1 MSRLACA
8 LALVLVTS
16 PAFAQ
21 LEDVGS
27 ISFPTSTTS
36 AQAQQHFLRGV
47 AILYSFGW
55 KQAITEFQ
63 AAQKLDPG
71 FAMAYWGE
79 TLCYNHPLQGE
90 QDAKT
95 PRAVLARL
103 GPTRE
108 ARLAKAPTAREK
120 GLLDAVET
128 LWGEGEWRDRR
139 VAHMEAMERLH
150 REYPNDDEISTF
162 YAISLLSGARALDDD
177 TFRYEMRAG
186 AIGLDVFKRNERH
199 PGAVHVVIHAFDDPV
214 HAPLALEAAHV
225 YAEIVP
231 AVSHAIHMPTHIF
244 IQHGMWKE
252 VSEQNMRAFQVGKDL
267 WEPGDSPGDMA
278 HSLDWGQYGWLQR
291 GNYAKARENIETFE
305 WMVETT
311 MHARPAGALRLARAR
326 YIIETEEWKVE
337 DLPED
342 ASNEMIL
349 ANGISAARTG
359 NLAAAEAAESLLRA
373 KAGSGDGAPDA
384 GPHAD
389 HGPAAAAPPPPSAG
403 MTEGQKSVMV
413 MHREVAALVRLMK
426 GERDAAVE
434 LLREATRIEESM
446 RPPNGAASPI
456 KPSHELLG
464 EVLLELDRPAE
475 AAEAF
480 ETSLL
485 RMPGRARSL
494 LGSARA
500 HAAAGNRT
508 TAAERFATL
517 RENWDGHR
525 ELPGYQEADRFLTT
539 TMAR

>member
-27 ISFPTSTTS
+27 ITFPTSTKS
-36 AQAQQHFLRGV
+36 AEAQQHFLRGV
-47 AILYSFGW
+47 AILHSFGW
-55 KQAITEFQ
+55 KQAIAQFK
-63 AAQKLDPG
+63 AAQALDPD

-79 TLCYNHPLQGE
+79 TLCYNHPLMGE
-90 QDAKT
+90 QDAET

-103 GPTRE
+103 GATRE

-139 VAHMEAMERLH
+139 VAYMDAMERLH
-150 REYPNDDEISTF
+150 REYPNDDEIATF
-162 YAISLLSGARALDDD
+162 YAVAILSGARALDDD

-186 AIGLDVFKRNERH
+186 AIGLDVFKRNPKH
-199 PGAVHVVIHAFDDPV
+199 PGAVHYIIHSFDDPI

-244 IQHGMWKE
+244 IQHGMWTE
-252 VSEQNMRAFQVGKDL
+252 VSEQNMRAFNVGKDL
-267 WEPGDSPGDMA
+267 WEPGDTPGDMA
-278 HSLDWGQYGWLQR
+278 HSLDWGQYGFLQR

-305 WMVETT
+305 WMLETT
-311 MHARPAGALRLARAR
+311 KQARARGGLTLVRAR
-326 YIIETEEWKVE
+326 YIVETEEWKVQ
-337 DLPED
+337 DLADD
-342 ASNEMIL
+342 ASNPEIL
-349 ANGISAARTG
+349 ANGISAARLG
-359 NLAAAEAAESLLRA
+359 NLAAAEKAEAMLASKVKTGAAAAEA
-373 KAGSGDGAPDA
+373 D
-384 GPHAD
+384 PHAH
-389 HGPAAAAPPPPSAG
+389 HGPAAAGPPPG
-403 MTEGQKSVMV
+403 ELTEGEKSAIV

-426 GERDAAVE
+426 GEKDAAVA
-434 LLREATRIEESM
+434 LLQEAVRYEESM
-446 RPPNGAASPI
+446 RPPNGAANPI

-480 ETSLL
+480 DASLL

-517 RENWDGHR
+517 RANWDGHSD
-525 ELPGYQEADRFLTT
+525 LPGYQEAERFLTT
-539 TMAR
+539 TVMR

>member
-1 MSRLACA
+1 MTRLACA
-8 LALVLVTS
+8 LALVLATS

-27 ISFPTSTTS
+27 ISFPTSTKS
-36 AQAQQHFLRGV
+36 AEAQQHFLRGV
-47 AILYSFGW
+47 AILHSFGW
-55 KQAITEFQ
+55 KQAIAEFK
-63 AAQKLDPG
+63 AAQKLDPD

-90 QDAKT
+90 QNVKD

-103 GPTRE
+103 GATRE

-128 LWGEGEWRDRR
+128 LWGDGEWRDRR
-139 VAHMEAMERLH
+139 VAYMHAMERLY
-150 REYPNDDEISTF
+150 REYPQDDEIATF
-162 YAISLLSGARALDDD
+162 YAVATLSGARALDDNS
-177 TFRYEMRAG
+177 FRYEMRAG
-186 AIGLDVFKRNERH
+186 SIGLDVFKRNPKH
-199 PGAVHVVIHAFDDPV
+199 PGAVHYVIHSFDDPI

-225 YAEIVP
+225 YADIVP

-267 WEPGDSPGDMA
+267 WEPGDTPGDMA

-291 GNYAKARENIETFE
+291 GNYAKAREAIETFE
-305 WMVETT
+305 WMLETT
-311 MHARPAGALRLARAR
+311 KQARARGALNLVRAR
-326 YIIETEEWKVE
+326 YIVETEEWKVE
-337 DLPED
+337 ELPED

-359 NLAAAEAAESLLRA
+359 NVAAAEKAEAMLAAKVKSG
-373 KAGSGDGAPDA
+373 AGAAAAD
-384 GPHAD
+384 PHAH
-389 HGPAAAAPPPPSAG
+389 HGPGAAAPPPG
-403 MTEGQKSVMV
+403 ELTEGEKSTIV

-426 GERDAAVE
+426 GEKDQAVA
-434 LLREATRIEESM
+434 LLQEAVRYEESM

-464 EVLLELDRPAE
+464 EVLLELGRPAE
-475 AAEAF
+475 AATAF
-480 ETSLL
+480 EASLL

-500 HAAAGNRT
+500 HAAAGDRT

-517 RENWDGHR
+517 RANWEGQQT
-525 ELPGYQEADRFLTT
+525 LPGYQEAERFLTT